1 MRRIKLIA
9 VALLAGCLA
18 LAGCGTNNNNG
29 TPGSQDANSAASQ
42 DTNATP
48 SGELD
53 IFSWWTAGSEAEGLN
68 ALVGVLKQKYPDIE
82 FVNGGTTSGGG
93 SGKDALQARL
103 DAGQPPD
110 TFQVHAGKEAQDYID
125 ADQLTD
131 VSYLYDEFK
140 LNDVFPTDLVVL
152 LTAGGPLYTIPS
164 NIHRANVVWASIPVL
179 EKAGLSTTDAYY
191 ASTDDFIAA
200 LEKVKTAAP
209 EVTPLA
215 IGTTWTQVH
224 LLETV
229 LIGELGA
236 KGYNGLFDG
245 TTDWGSAEVT
255 SALEKFQTLM
265 SYTNTDR
272 DGLDWE
278 PPMQLVIGDTAACS
292 IMGDWAPAAFDLANK
307 VEGTDYLT
315 APTPGSKGIFD
326 FLADSYGITNG
337 APHPAN
343 AKAWLD
349 VISSSEGQIAFNKVK
364 GSIPAR
370 TDIDLAA
377 EGFSKYQQS
386 ASDSF
391 KNDTIVP
398 SIQHG
403 AAMTI
408 KQSNAINEAVSK
420 FTTGGSDLATFQS
433 ELVAAAAS

>member
-1 MRRIKLIA
+1 MRRIKLIIA
-9 VALLAGCLA
+9 ALLAGSLA
-18 LAGCGTNNNNG
+18 LAGCSSS
-29 TPGSQDANSAASQ
+29 GSSGDATSADPSAAP
-42 DTNATP
+42 A
-48 SGELD
+48 GELD

-68 ALVGVLKQKYPDIE
+68 ALVSVLKEKYPDIE

-103 DAGQPPD
+103 DAGDPPD

-125 ADQLTD
+125 ANQLTD

-140 LNDVFPTDLVVL
+140 LNSVFPKDLVDL
-152 LTAGGPLYTIPS
+152 LTNDGKIYTIPS

-200 LEKVKTAAP
+200 LEKVKAADP
-209 EVTPLA
+209 NVTPLA

-236 KGYNGLFDG
+236 QGYTGLFDG
-245 TTDWGSAEVT
+245 TTDWGGADVKG
-255 SALEKFQTLM
+255 ALEKFQKLM

-278 PPMQLVIGDTAACS
+278 PPMQLVIGNTAAFS
-292 IMGDWAPAAFDLANK
+292 IMGDWAPAAFDLAGK

-315 APTPGSKGIFD
+315 AATPGSKGIYD

-337 APHPAN
+337 AKHPAN

-349 VISSSEGQIAFNKVK
+349 VISSAEGQIAFNKVK

-377 EGFSKYQQS
+377 EGFSKYQQ
-386 ASDSF
+386 AAADSF

-420 FTTGGSDLATFQS
+420 FTTGGSDLATFQT